1 MNLKEALIENDSI
14 SLQCNARDWK
24 DAIKIGTDLLEKS
37 GAITPEYY
45 SAILENTKKYGPY
58 YIIVPGVAMPHA
70 RPESGVKKDSFS
82 LVTLKEPV
90 IFETDGEKEEIY
102 ILITLAATSSEN
114 HNEFGIVQV
123 ANLFE
128 DETNVEKIKEAKTV
142 EEMLNLIG

>member
-1 MNLKEALIENDSI
+1 MNLKEALIENNSI
-14 SLQCNARDWK
+14 SLQCEAKDWK

-37 GAITPEYY
+37 GAITEEYY
-45 SAILENTKKYGPY
+45 KAIIDNTQKYGPY

-90 IFETDGEKEEIY
+90 VFEIDGEKEEVY
-102 ILITLAATSSEN
+102 ILVTLAATSSEN

-128 DETNVEKIKEAKTV
+128 EEENVEKIRSANNIEQI
-142 EEMLNLIG
+142 LNLIN

>member
-14 SLQCNARDWK
+14 SVQCNVRDWK

-90 IFETDGEKEEIY
+90 IFETAGEKEKIY

-142 EEMLNLIG
+142 EEVLNLIS